1 MNEIITIKQLPI
13 IEERLKVLN
22 AEVTAKVQAAIL
34 LECTEDTVKEVKA
47 VRAELNKEAK
57 ELEDKRKAVKKAVLA
72 PYDEFEES
80 YKLYVGNLY
89 KEADQNLKSKID
101 GVESTLKANRE
112 AEITEYFNEYRDSL
126 NINFVAFTDAKIAVT
141 LSASNKSLKEQAKAF
156 LDKIAD
162 DLALID
168 TQECKAEILAE
179 YKTTLNVSK
188 AITTVADRHKRIEE
202 EKQRLQER
210 EEAVQAKAAVVEAV
224 ETIQMEEEVFSAP
237 TVVAEPEL
245 EAKKYE
251 VSFRI
256 TDTLDKLKALKE
268 FLTEGGYTY
277 EQF

>member
-22 AEVTAKVQAAIL
+22 AEVTAKVQAALL

-57 ELEDKRKAVKKAVLA
+57 DLEDKRKAVKKAVLA

-80 YKLYVGNLY
+80 YKQYVGNLY
-89 KEADQNLKSKID
+89 KQADQSLKSKID
-101 GVESTLKANRE
+101 GVEATLKANRE

-126 NINFVAFTDAKIAVT
+126 NIDFVTFADSKIAVT
-141 LSASNKSLKEQAKAF
+141 LSASNKSLKEQVKAF

-179 YKTTLNVSK
+179 YKTMLNVSK

-210 EEAVQAKAAVVEAV
+210 EEVVQAKASVVEAV
-224 ETIQMEEEVFSAP
+224 ETVRMEEEVFSAP
-237 TVVAEPEL
+237 AVMATPEP

>member
-22 AEVTAKVQAAIL
+22 AEVTAKVQAALL

-57 ELEDKRKAVKKAVLA
+57 ELEEKRKAVKKAVLA

-89 KEADQNLKSKID
+89 KEADRELKSKID
-101 GVESTLKANRE
+101 GVEVALKANRE
-112 AEITEYFNEYRDSL
+112 TEITEYFNEYRDSL
-126 NINFVAFTDAKIAVT
+126 NIDFVTFADAQIAVT
-141 LSASNKSLKEQAKAF
+141 LSASNKSLTEQAKAF

-202 EKQRLQER
+202 EKQRIQER
-210 EEAVQAKAAVVEAV
+210 EEVVQAKAAVVKAV
-224 ETIQMEEEVFSAP
+224 ETVQMEEEVFSAP
-237 TVVAEPEL
+237 TVVAAPEPEV
-245 EAKKYE
+245 KKYE